1 MTRNQRVQMV
11 RFPNRERIERR
22 MMLYSL
28 VVFGS
33 ILTLDLFLSSIG
45 W

>member
-11 RFPNRERIERR
+11 RFPNREKEDRRIN
-22 MMLYSL
+22 LFGWL
-28 VVFGS
+28 VMGS
-33 ILTLDLFLSSIG
+33 ILTVDVLMTYIG